1 LRSGQEVVQGWEKR
15 RLYVQ
20 ALPFVPESVCF
31 PRRKKEEGGFPPFFL
46 ERWHD
51 DKIYRRWRNNRVLRP
66 NRPSVAVAG
75 SGTTSLLVEKFT
87 ADKYM
92 PSQEFRVLFL

>member
-1 LRSGQEVVQGWEKR
+1 MGEKAVIR
-15 RLYVQ
+15 
-20 ALPFVPESVCF
+20 A
-31 PRRKKEEGGFPPFFL
+31 GFSIC
-46 ERWHD
+46 
-51 DKIYRRWRNNRVLRP
+51 DKIYRRWRNNRALRP

-92 PSQEFRVLFL
+92 PSQEFRILFL